1 MTMSRS
7 STVRNR
13 SGASHLRLQVSEP
26 AVVQA
31 PPRMRH
37 WFIFTLAVLIA
48 FFGMIYS
55 RISLDRDAFVLDEL
69 EEKIQVEEAR
79 HWDLRLEVARLQ
91 APTRITQM
99 ASEMGL
105 VYPTER
111 SDLVVPGVDVEGLDP
126 EYRWAQLRS
135 VLSAQP

>member
-1 MTMSRS
+1 
-7 STVRNR
+7 
-13 SGASHLRLQVSEP
+13 
-26 AVVQA
+26 
-31 PPRMRH
+31 MRH